1 MLKARSKVGFHN
13 PLVGFSAI
21 AGEKASIDAIL
32 STFNKPNTESY
43 GYDSFFELLDD
54 ILNEYDK
61 SQNLRSSLSRVLKRE
76 NKQSYDFLNSKR
88 RASEDKEE
96 WDSRI
101 LENIRYLKDKIS
113 EKGKYERV
121 TTKTLL
127 EKDTLEEQKKV
138 LEKIKENI
146 RIQSLETL
154 PEKRKLVKI
163 IQNLKRAYPNLVN
176 YTEIERKFRK
186 QGLVFGEI
194 DESFEYA
201 EEITVSEL
209 NFEKIYQIFR
219 RLPNIE
225 KGGNTRL
232 AIMQML
238 PDVGS
243 TDSNLIKVFDL
254 KTRNL
259 NPIVLSLFQRGKTF
273 DLIQSKE
280 DIKSQLFNILSSK
293 GASQDAL
300 LRQLSVAN
308 KEQFGGIRSYSQLE
322 ATDDEA
328 KIRAFNRQWE
338 KWSKGGVQ
346 PSIIVEAEYAEELFN
361 LLKEIEKSHKQK
373 YSSYFPQ
380 FEMPESYADLGF
392 VPINTT
398 KFLDEKSGIDNLLEE
413 MKESEVVEEAAE
425 TKLLDVDEDVRGDFK
440 LTFNQDLILSVGVK
454 SAVME
459 NLEENPNFIER
470 FLETVKEP
478 NLLKTEKAFRLNVSD
493 LSSGSLTQNRDAP
506 LSLAILARI
515 ASEYEDPSIANE
527 LAKELKALSDTG
539 EGSSAGGE
547 VQQVGDA
554 FGKLSDAISSFK
566 QSIPNKF
573 KEHLEQIV
581 QNKEDNAEFFQSA
594 VYQLLVKELDV
605 LKEVKNDG

>member
-13 PLVGFSAI
+13 PLIGFSAI

-61 SQNLRSSLSRVLKRE
+61 SQNLRSALSRVLKRE

-127 EKDTLEEQKKV
+127 EKDTLEEQKKA

-163 IQNLKRAYPNLVN
+163 IQNLKRAYPDLVN

-232 AIMQML
+232 AIIQML

-243 TDSNLIKVFDL
+243 TNSNLIKVFDL

-273 DLIQSKE
+273 DLKQSKE
-280 DIKSQLFNILSSK
+280 DMKSQLFNILSSK

-308 KEQFGGIRSYSQLE
+308 KELFGGIRSYSQLE

-328 KIRAFNRQWE
+328 KINAFNRQWE
-338 KWSKGGVQ
+338 KWSKGGAQ
-346 PSIIVEAEYAEELFN
+346 PSIIVEAEYAEELFQ
-361 LLKEIEKSHKQK
+361 LLKEIERFDEEA

-380 FEMPESYADLGF
+380 FEMPETYADLGF

-398 KFLDEKSGIDNLLEE
+398 KFLNNETGIDKLIDRMIDEDIDIE
-413 MKESEVVEEAAE
+413 DIAES
-425 TKLLDVDEDVRGDFK
+425 KLLDDSLR
-440 LTFNQDLILSVGVK
+440 FNKDLILSVGVK
-454 SAVME
+454 SAVKE

-493 LSSGSLTQNRDAP
+493 LASGSLTQNRDAP

-527 LAKELKALSDTG
+527 LAKELKALSDAG

-594 VYQLLVKELDV
+594 VYQLLVKELNV
-605 LKEVKNDG
+605 LKEVENDG

>member
-13 PLVGFSAI
+13 PLIGFSAI

-96 WDSRI
+96 WDSKI

-146 RIQSLETL
+146 RIQSLKTL
-154 PEKRKLVKI
+154 SEKRNLVKI
-163 IQNLKRAYPNLVN
+163 IQNLKRAYPDLVN

-232 AIMQML
+232 AIIQML

-243 TDSNLIKVFDL
+243 TNSNLIKVFDL

-273 DLIQSKE
+273 DLKQSKK
-280 DIKSQLFNILSSK
+280 DMKSQLFNILSSK

-308 KEQFGGIRSYSQLE
+308 KELFGGIRSYSQLE
-322 ATDDEA
+322 ATGKPETID
-328 KIRAFNRQWE
+328 AFNRQWE
-338 KWSKGGVQ
+338 KWSKGGAQ
-346 PSIIVEAEYAEELFN
+346 PSIIVEAEYAEELFK
-361 LLKEIEKSHKQK
+361 LLKEIEKSHEQK
-373 YSSYFPQ
+373 YSSYFPE

-398 KFLDEKSGIDNLLEE
+398 KFLDEESGIDNLLEE
-413 MKESEVVEEAAE
+413 MEESVVVEDAAE
-425 TKLLDVDEDVRGDFK
+425 TKLLNVDENFN
-440 LTFNQDLILSVGVK
+440 LTFNQNLILDVGVK

-573 KEHLEQIV
+573 KEHLEQII

-594 VYQLLVKELDV
+594 VYQLLVKELGV
-605 LKEVKNDG
+605 LKEVENDG

>member
-13 PLVGFSAI
+13 PLIGFSAI

-43 GYDSFFELLDD
+43 GYVSFFELLED

-61 SQNLRSSLSRVLKRE
+61 SQNLRSALSRVLKRE

-88 RASEDKEE
+88 RASEDTEE

-113 EKGKYERV
+113 EKISERGKYERV
-121 TTKTLL
+121 TIKTLL

-138 LEKIKENI
+138 LEKLKENI

-154 PEKRKLVKI
+154 SEKRKLVKI

-176 YTEIERKFRK
+176 YAEIEKKMRKR
-186 QGLVFGEI
+186 GLVFGEI

-201 EEITVSEL
+201 EEITVREL

-232 AIMQML
+232 AIIQML

-243 TDSNLIKVFDL
+243 TNSNLIKVFDL
-254 KTRNL
+254 KSRNL
-259 NPIVLSLFQRGKTF
+259 NPIVLSLLQRGKTF
-273 DLIQSKE
+273 DLKQSKE
-280 DIKSQLFNILSSK
+280 DMKSQLFNILSSK

-308 KEQFGGIRSYSQLE
+308 KELFGGIRSYSQLE
-322 ATDDEA
+322 ATDDDA

-346 PSIIVEAEYAEELFN
+346 PSIIVEAEYAEELFK
-361 LLKEIEKSHKQK
+361 LLKEIEKSHEQK

-380 FEMPESYADLGF
+380 FELPETYADLGF

-398 KFLDEKSGIDNLLEE
+398 KFLNEESGIDNLLEE
-413 MKESEVVEEAAE
+413 MEESEVVEDAAE
-425 TKLLDVDEDVRGDFK
+425 TKLLNVDKKFN

-459 NLEENPNFIER
+459 NLEENPKFIER

-527 LAKELKALSDTG
+527 LAKELKALSDAG

-554 FGKLSDAISSFK
+554 FGKLSNAISSFK

-594 VYQLLVKELDV
+594 VYQLLVKELKI
-605 LKEVKNDG
+605 LKEAENDG

>member
-1 MLKARSKVGFHN
+1 VLKARSKVGFHN
-13 PLVGFSAI
+13 PLIGFSAI
-21 AGEKASIDAIL
+21 SGEKASIDAIL

-43 GYDSFFELLDD
+43 GYDSFSELLDD

-96 WDSRI
+96 WDFKI

-127 EKDTLEEQKKV
+127 EKDTLEAQKKV

-154 PEKRKLVKI
+154 SEKRKLVKI
-163 IQNLKRAYPNLVN
+163 IQNLKRAYPDLVN
-176 YTEIERKFRK
+176 YTEIERKFKK

-209 NFEKIYQIFR
+209 DFDKIYQIFR
-219 RLPNIE
+219 RLPNIA

-232 AIMQML
+232 AIIQML

-243 TDSNLIKVFDL
+243 TNSNLIKVFDL

-273 DLIQSKE
+273 DLKQSKE
-280 DIKSQLFNILSSK
+280 DMKSQLFNILSSK

-308 KEQFGGIRSYSQLE
+308 KETFGGIKSYSQLE
-322 ATDDEA
+322 ATADDRTIA
-328 KIRAFNRQWE
+328 AFDRQWQ

-346 PSIIVEAEYAEELFN
+346 PSIIVEAEYAEELFK
-361 LLKEIEKSHKQK
+361 LLKEIERFDEKA
-373 YSSYFPQ
+373 YSSYFPE
-380 FEMPESYADLGF
+380 FEMPETYADLGF

-398 KFLDEKSGIDNLLEE
+398 KFLDEELGIDKLIDAMIDKDVDIENVS
-413 MKESEVVEEAAE
+413 ES
-425 TKLLDVDEDVRGDFK
+425 KLLDDSLR
-440 LTFNQDLILSVGVK
+440 FNKNLILDIGVK

-459 NLEENPNFIER
+459 NLEENLEFIER

-554 FGKLSDAISSFK
+554 FDKVSDAISDFK

-581 QNKEDNAEFFQSA
+581 QNKENNAEFFQSA
-594 VYQLLVKELDV
+594 VYQLLVNELDV
-605 LKEVKNDG
+605 LKEVENDG